1 MAGMAWRMLARLI
14 AAKSGP
20 KNFLRPGGMGPR
32 RVLLTGEPL
41 GWRELNAAADGVC
54 DGSCRVDLSAEAW
67 RRVRAARAVVLS
79 SNARTYG
86 ISTGLGIHADD
97 ANAGEQ
103 AEFGIRI
110 LRAHATQT
118 RPEKAP
124 LPVVR
129 ATLLL
134 WCNQAA
140 AAVGGLPG
148 VSAELLSA
156 ILRWVHDCAAT
167 PPRLDALEIADP
179 GFGAIV
185 VCSQLAV
192 HVLGELDD
200 FPVRPGEALPLM
212 SHNNILASYMCAVV
226 AMSRH
231 MCRQ

>member
-1 MAGMAWRMLARLI
+1 M
-14 AAKSGP
+14 
-20 KNFLRPGGMGPR
+20 
-32 RVLLTGEPL
+32 LLTGEPL

-67 RRVRAARAVVLS
+67 HRVRAARAVVLS

-86 ISTGLGIHADD
+86 MSTGLGIHADD

-118 RPEKAP
+118 RPEEAP
-124 LPVVR
+124 MPVVR
-129 ATLLL
+129 AALLL

-156 ILRWVHDCAAT
+156 ILRFLEAEECLAT
-167 PPRLDALEIADP
+167 RGLHLRHGGRLTRR
-179 GFGAIV
+179 
-185 VCSQLAV
+185 QLDGLV
-192 HVLGELDD
+192 G
-200 FPVRPGEALPLM
+200 R
-212 SHNNILASYMCAVV
+212 
-226 AMSRH
+226 
-231 MCRQ
+231 